1 MDIVTERLIIRE
13 FEPED
18 WQDVL
23 QYTSDP
29 VVMHYMPEPVHTEE
43 TVKQFLAQNK
53 GDKAHHYAVC
63 LQKEQRVIGHVVF
76 HPWFGEHTYEI
87 GWVFNS
93 TYHRRGYATEAARA
107 LLQHGFEVMGLH
119 RIIAT
124 CQPENTPSYRVM
136 EKLGMR
142 REGYFQQCIPRGDI
156 WWDEYYYAMLKTEWR
171 TIS

>member
-1 MDIVTERLIIRE
+1 MDIVTERLVIRE
-13 FEPED
+13 FEPDD

-43 TVKQFLAQNK
+43 TVKQFLEQNK
-53 GDKAHHYAVC
+53 GEKAHHYAVM
-63 LQKEQRVIGHVVF
+63 LHEDQHVIGHMVF

-93 TYHRRGYATEAARA
+93 TYHRRGFATEAARA
-107 LLQHGFEVMGLH
+107 LLQHGFEVLGLH

-142 REGYFQQCIPRGDI
+142 REG
-156 WWDEYYYAMLKTEWR
+156 
-171 TIS
+171 